1 MSKEIKAYDETKL
14 PLEIDKHYND
24 LTYDFSNFYF
34 LISVWKKEFIEKF
47 GEIPSTISASA
58 RKVMVFQNAI
68 SKEWFTELPKDGIII
83 AVQKNHEHYYQVKYI
98 PELNCIGIETWYVDL
113 YRNAIIK
120 SDCYYIDEKKNL
132 YVRNYRTGHF
142 EKVTTKT
149 YAKTVE
155 FACTGTCLHK
165 CVDDMFN
172 DAFKDLF
179 PIAFCGANRYM
190 FVRNGWQLASF
201 LAQKEVSKR
210 NGPKQEKI
218 DELCKIELPDPKIKK
233 YEKEEK
239 YTWYGKQDIVVI
251 ASKVNEEYA
260 VLRWFKKDTKNERS
274 IETARLFV
282 SKKEV
287 TFCRINSFGEFIY
300 INGKL
305 DCTNFKA
312 GEYIVESEDVF
323 NGTKLEYFQSCAEEV
338 KNEQKCL
345 LLWLFCYYPIA
356 EKMWKSADYKKIPY
370 TFVTENS
377 WGKFSDVLQRHFG
390 YVDENAKNI
399 NKGFGINS
407 YQAKILLEDV
417 NLTSYSSKNAI
428 RSIKNGLRMKD
439 ISSIDN
445 NTFDALCTLVKHL
458 SKRSYYM
465 DDTMYY
471 LYKNY
476 SLKGIVR
483 VAEDFEAVGGLEYRD
498 LSFYCDYLKMADQ
511 IGDTVNFK
519 PYFKSRENVQE
530 MHDAIMAI
538 YDLKRNAIK
547 VEAFNKQSAKWKK
560 WAYNKNSDFTVIA
573 PTLPNDLAKEG
584 MALRHC
590 VKSYIDRV
598 AEGRTNIMFIRKK
611 SALDEPFFTVE
622 ISNDSTIEQ
631 VHGFGN
637 RNADTEPKLPEFVS
651 EWAKACKLKPGG
663 YNKIR

>member
-14 PLEIDKHYND
+14 PIEIDKYYD
-24 LTYDFSNFYF
+24 SLTYDFSNFYF
-34 LISVWKKEFIEKF
+34 LDSVWKKDYIEKF
-47 GEIPSTISASA
+47 GELPSTVSKSA
-58 RKVMVFQNAI
+58 RKVMVYINAVT
-68 SKEWFTELPKDGIII
+68 KEWFEDLPKGGIII
-83 AVQKNHEHYYQVKYI
+83 AVQRNHEHFYQVKYI

-113 YRNAIIK
+113 YRHHITK
-120 SDCYYIDEKKNL
+120 SDCYYIDEKKKM
-132 YVRNYRTGHF
+132 YIRHYRTGHF
-142 EKVTTKT
+142 MKVETKLHSKS
-149 YAKTVE
+149 AE
-155 FACTGTCLHK
+155 FACSGTCLH
-165 CVDDMFN
+165 DNSEIMFN
-172 DAFKDLF
+172 EAFKELF

-201 LAQKEVSKR
+201 LTQKEVSKR
-210 NGPKQEKI
+210 SGPKQNKI
-218 DELCKIELPDPKIKK
+218 DELCKIKLSEPKIEK
-233 YEKEEK
+233 YEKEK
-239 YTWYGKQDIVVI
+239 YSWYSRQDVTVI
-251 ASKVNEEYA
+251 ASRVNEEYS
-260 VLRWFKKDTKNERS
+260 VLRWFKKDALNKTA

-312 GEYIVESEDVF
+312 SEYIVESEDVF
-323 NGTKLEYFQSCAEEV
+323 KGTKLEYFQSCAEEV
-338 KNEQKCL
+338 KDEQKCL

-356 EKMWKSADYKKIPY
+356 EKMWKSSEYKTIPY

-377 WGKFSDVLQRHFG
+377 WGKFGDVLQRHFG

-399 NKGFGINS
+399 HKGFGVNA
-407 YQAKILLEDV
+407 YQAKVLLDDV
-417 NLTSYSSKNAI
+417 KLTSYSSKNAI
-428 RSIKNGLRMKD
+428 KCIKNGLKTKD

-445 NTFDALCTLVKHL
+445 NTFDALCKLVYHL

-476 SLKGIVR
+476 SFKGMVR
-483 VAEDFEAVGGLEYRD
+483 VVEDIEAVGGLDYRE
-498 LSFYCDYLKMADQ
+498 LTSFCDYIKMVDK

-519 PYFKSRENVQE
+519 PYFKSKKDIEE
-530 MHDAIMAI
+530 MHNAAMVI

-547 VEAFNKQSAKWKK
+547 VEAFNKHSAKWKK
-560 WAYNKNSDFTVIA
+560 WIYDKNPEFIVIA
-573 PTLPNDLAKEG
+573 PQYPNELAKEG
-584 MALRHC
+584 MTLHHC

-598 AEGRTNIMFIRKK
+598 AEGRTNIMFIRRKT
-611 SALDEPFFTVE
+611 AVDEPFFTVE
-622 ISNDSTIEQ
+622 VSNENTIEQ

-637 RNADTEPKLPEFVS
+637 RNAHTEAGLPEFVS